1 MRVLLLSILALIVF
15 GGARAAD
22 LTVTVRDAAGAPV
35 PDAAVLYRP
44 QNVPPASSIHFDWPY
59 RIAQQNIQFA
69 PRLLIVPVGAT
80 VAFPNLDSVRHHVYS
95 FSTGNRFELRLYG
108 HDETRTYTFNTLGIA
123 AIGCNIHDQM
133 SAYVVVVDT
142 PFAGVTDA
150 SGRAVLRGARGTG
163 ELRVWRQDL
172 RAPGNQVTTALTLPE
187 TGAVSR
193 DVAVALRP
201 AAPMQMH

>member
-1 MRVLLLSILALIVF
+1 MRVLLLVFCTLVLA
-15 GGARAAD
+15 GTARAAD
-22 LTVTVRDAAGAPV
+22 LTVSVRDAAGAPV
-35 PDAAVLYRP
+35 ANAAVLFRP
-44 QNVPPASSIHFDWPY
+44 ENVPPASSIHFDWPY

-108 HDETRTYTFNTLGIA
+108 HDETRTYTFNTLGVA

-133 SAYVVVVDT
+133 SAYVLVVDT
-142 PFAGVTDA
+142 PHAGVTDA
-150 SGRAVLRGARGTG
+150 SGRVILHGAHGAG
-163 ELRVWRQDL
+163 ELRVWRQDV
-172 RAPGNQVTTALTLPE
+172 RAPGNQVTTPLTLPE
-187 TGAVSR
+187 VGTASR
-193 DVAVALRP
+193 DVTVNLHP